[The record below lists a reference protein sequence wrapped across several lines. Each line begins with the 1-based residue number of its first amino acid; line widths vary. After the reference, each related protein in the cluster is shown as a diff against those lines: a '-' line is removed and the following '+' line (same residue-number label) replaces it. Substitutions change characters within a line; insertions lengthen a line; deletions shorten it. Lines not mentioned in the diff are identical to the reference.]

1 MKLPRA
7 MALLSFVF
15 ALIVPGCTFLP
26 DPNPGPGCTE
36 ADACPSYQACDG
48 SCEGGACV
56 YSPPGCEES
65 HPDLGETSSALCTV
79 PTNGTTGY
87 VEATSVYID
96 SAGVVPVTV
105 TYPAAGV
112 TVQPQM
118 LVLLSGGG
126 FTSHITD
133 ARTYARVLAGVG
145 YVSAR
150 VDYRLSP
157 TSVRPAQVSDAYCGM
172 RYAASV
178 AATYGASSAHIV
190 IVGMSAGGEIGMAAG
205 LTAAAAPTGW
215 DDGTCSSTAAIPVPV
230 GIAAESGLY
239 NFAGT
244 LTTAATTAVTYELG
258 YAPSSN
264 LTAALAAS
272 PQPYV
277 GNTKPPVYM
286 MHAGNDPLIPIGQ
299 ATAFLSAATTVSETA
314 TLVYMTGL
322 ASASAHD
329 PPIWTSFAG
338 TQAAACG
345 LLAFIA
351 SL

>member
-1 MKLPRA
+1 MTLPRA
-7 MALLSFVF
+7 LALLSFVF
-15 ALIVPGCTFLP
+15 ALIIPGCTSTA
-26 DPNPGPGCTE
+26 DPQCTDP
-36 ADACPSYQACDG
+36 AACPVYPACAG
-48 SCEGGACV
+48 GCEEGACV
-56 YSPPGCEES
+56 YSPPGCEE
-65 HPDLGETSSALCTV
+65 TSPATAASELCTV
-79 PTNGTTGY
+79 PTSTTNY
-87 VEATSVYID
+87 VEVAPVYID

-105 TYPAAGV
+105 TYPPPGV

-126 FTSHITD
+126 YTTHYTD

-145 YVSAR
+145 YVSVR

-157 TSVRPAQVSDAYCGM
+157 GSVHPAQVSDAYCGL

-178 AATYGASSAHIV
+178 ASTYGASASHIV
-190 IVGMSAGGEIGMAAG
+190 IVGMSAGGEIAVKAA
-205 LTAAAAPTGW
+205 LTAASPPSNW
-215 DDGTCSSTAAIPVPV
+215 DDGTCLSSAAIPVPV
-230 GIAAESGLY
+230 GAVAESGLY
-239 NFAGT
+239 SFAGT
-244 LTTAATTAVTYELG
+244 LTSAATTAVTSELG
-258 YAPSSN
+258 YAPSTN

-277 GNTKPPVYM
+277 GSAKPPVYM
-286 MHAGNDPLIPIGQ
+286 MHASNDPLIPVGQ
-299 ATAFLSAATTVSETA
+299 ATAFLSAATTTSETA

-322 ASASAHD
+322 AAASAHD

-345 LLAFIA
+345 LLSFIA

>member
-7 MALLSFVF
+7 LALLSFIF

-26 DPNPGPGCTE
+26 DPNPSPGCTE
-36 ADACPSYQACDG
+36 ANACPSYQACDG

-56 YSPPGCEES
+56 YSPPGCEEN

-79 PTNGTTGY
+79 PTNSTTGY
-87 VEATSVYID
+87 VEVAAVTID
-96 SAGVVPVTV
+96 TAGVVPATV
-105 TYPAAGV
+105 TYPPAGV

-126 FTSHITD
+126 FTTHYTD

-157 TSVRPAQVSDAYCGM
+157 TSVHPAQVSDAYCGL

-178 AATYGASSAHIV
+178 AATYGASASHIV
-190 IVGMSAGGEIGMAAG
+190 VVGMSAGGEIGMAAG

-215 DDGTCSSTAAIPVPV
+215 DDGTCLSTASIPVPV
-230 GIAAESGLY
+230 GVAAESGLY

-244 LTTAATTAVTYELG
+244 LTAAAITAVTSELG

-264 LTAALAAS
+264 PSAALAAS

-277 GNTKPPVYM
+277 GSTKPALYM
-286 MHAGNDPLIPIGQ
+286 MHASNDPLIPVGQ
-299 ATAFLSAATTVSETA
+299 ATAFLSAATTASETA
-314 TLVYMTGL
+314 SLVYMTGL

-345 LLAFIA
+345 LLSFIA
-351 SL
+351 GL